1 LAARQDKTLLSSH
14 ERHVRGKC
22 LVRLWVGDWKNEQGY
37 AAVPGVAGHARHSAP
52 AGARAEAAPRRW
64 SRRLFISLVL
74 VCRPSTSRPSPP
86 LHLPCPCVQAKH
98 ISTIELAS
106 ALEDADSAV
115 LLLDARM
122 KEEVIH
128 LCVRHCFFARQRFRY
143 LTHQLYFF
151 LTPYAHDSWCA
162 HISTTCHT
170 SRAHTGSVKMV
181 KCRSSRS

>member
-1 LAARQDKTLLSSH
+1 MLQYLGWQGMLATVRTTFPQVRERKRHRGAGLAASSSPLSLCVDGRDVHIST
-14 ERHVRGKC
+14 
-22 LVRLWVGDWKNEQGY
+22 
-37 AAVPGVAGHARHSAP
+37 
-52 AGARAEAAPRRW
+52 
-64 SRRLFISLVL
+64 ISLVR
-74 VCRPSTSRPSPP
+74 VCTSRPSS
-86 LHLPCPCVQAKH
+86 LCAHLDHLPCPCVQAKH

-181 KCRSSRS
+181 KCRSSSS